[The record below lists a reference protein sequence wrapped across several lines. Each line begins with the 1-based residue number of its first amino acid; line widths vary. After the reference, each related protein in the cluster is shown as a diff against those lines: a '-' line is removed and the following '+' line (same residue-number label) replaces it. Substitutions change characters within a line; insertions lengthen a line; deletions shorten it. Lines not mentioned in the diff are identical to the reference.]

1 MKQQNKIT
9 TITRKNISDELKI
22 NNLSYNGRLEE
33 PDFLNRLY
41 NLQQLPSRDYCYTN
55 AYDDIYQHMVM
66 NNDWEDS
73 WVFTD
78 TRFNLMHTDDEKYLR
93 FLAETLHP
101 AVRADEKEILQIQE
115 IYNNNLKNDGYEI
128 IQVGE
133 LSCKPLF
140 EGRLKTIGFSHQI
153 ENKAEIKKYLN
164 TEYVNN
170 KISLMNEAISRD
182 TDLAIGTA
190 KELIEIACKSI
201 LFKHKEKIDKNWNL
215 GQLMKHTYNVLD
227 FKSKRASNPE
237 KAEICIKQILQ
248 GATSMINGIAELRN
262 AYGTGHGK
270 EANFVTLESK
280 YAKLIV
286 GIVSEL
292 VIYFLATDGE
302 NIEII

>member
-41 NLQQLPSRDYCYTN
+41 NLQQLSSRDYRYTN

-190 KELIEIACKSI
+190 KELIETACKSI

>member
-41 NLQQLPSRDYCYTN
+41 NLQQLPSRDYRYTN

-101 AVRADEKEILQIQE
+101 AVRADEKEIL
-115 IYNNNLKNDGYEI
+115 KNDGYEI

-153 ENKAEIKKYLN
+153 ENKTEIKKYLN

-190 KELIEIACKSI
+190 KELIETACKSI